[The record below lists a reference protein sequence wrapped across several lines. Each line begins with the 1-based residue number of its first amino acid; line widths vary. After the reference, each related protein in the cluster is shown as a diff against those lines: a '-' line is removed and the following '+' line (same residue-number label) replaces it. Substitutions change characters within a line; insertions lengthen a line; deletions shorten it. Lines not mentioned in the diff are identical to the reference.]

1 MPSLRKR
8 ENIELGPRPIVR
20 FWHSRMIRTCY
31 YFSMQVRVAFKQSDL
46 QSWRHYGR
54 QGTETRE
61 GGG

>member
-8 ENIELGPRPIVR
+8 EKIELGPRPIVR

-31 YFSMQVRVAFKQSDL
+31 GFSMQVQIVTKRPDL
-46 QSWRHYGR
+46 QSWHRYGLPGMEI
-54 QGTETRE
+54 QE